1 MDRADLKGLKNMD
14 HYETLRERL
23 DAHPSGAPPSKAFD
37 DILRILFSPEEAAL
51 AAHMTLMLRPP
62 ASIAA
67 DAGLSV
73 EKTGSMLEAMAD
85 RAIIFSREKDGQR
98 LYGLLP
104 TIPGLFEYPFMR
116 GRGTPE
122 LERLGRLWNEYHRD
136 GLGAAFAGNPTPVAR
151 VVPVEQALE
160 PATRVHPYEEVARLL
175 NSVDFIALGRCAC
188 RVSIDAC
195 DKPKEVCLFFDG
207 PGRFLVERR
216 FARAISRTEAH
227 AVLDLCEKAG
237 LVHTSSNSADR
248 PSFICNCCRCC
259 CTILTCRT
267 QLNLSQ
273 GFATSG
279 FEARIDAAHC
289 IRCGVCADERCP
301 MGAIEM
307 RKDRAAVD
315 PDKCIGCGLCVT
327 ACPMETINLV
337 RRSDPPEVLPTNQE
351 MGIRVLTEKGKLER
365 FLGQMKR

>member
-1 MDRADLKGLKNMD
+1 MKGSKNLD
-14 HYETLRERL
+14 HYEKLRELL
-23 DAHPSGAPPSKAFD
+23 DAHPSGAPPSKAFNE
-37 DILRILFSPEEAAL
+37 ILRILFSPEEAAL
-51 AAHMTLMLRPP
+51 ASHMTLTLRPLE
-62 ASIAA
+62 SIASA
-67 DAGLSV
+67 AGVSV
-73 EKTGSMLEAMAD
+73 EATGRMLEGMAD
-85 RAIIFSREKDGQR
+85 RAIIFSREKDGKR

-122 LERLGRLWNEYHRD
+122 LERLGRLWDEYHRD

-151 VVPVEQALE
+151 IVPVEQALE
-160 PATRVHPYEEVARLL
+160 AATRVHPYEEVARLIDR
-175 NSVDFIALGRCAC
+175 VDFIALGQCAC

-216 FARAISRTEAH
+216 YAREINRTEAH
-227 AVLDLCEKAG
+227 AVLDLAEKAG

-279 FEARIDAAHC
+279 FEARIDADHC

-301 MGAIEM
+301 MEAIDM
-307 RKDRAAVD
+307 QKDRAIVH
-315 PDKCIGCGLCVT
+315 PEKCIGCGLCVT
-327 ACPMETINLV
+327 ACPMETIALV
-337 RRSDPPEVLPTNQE
+337 RRSDPPEILPTNQE
-351 MGIRVLTEKGKLER
+351 MGLRVLTEKGKLER
-365 FLGQMKR
+365 FLGQMKS